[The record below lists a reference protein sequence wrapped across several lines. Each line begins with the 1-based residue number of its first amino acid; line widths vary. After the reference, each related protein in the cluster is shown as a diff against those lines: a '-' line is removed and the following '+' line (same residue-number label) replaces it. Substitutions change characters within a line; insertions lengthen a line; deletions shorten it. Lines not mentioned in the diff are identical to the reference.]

1 MCVYTHTPTVFWLM
15 TRQFLWQGFDD
26 GPFGEYNREDC
37 TMLVSLEIE
46 EYVSLAKS
54 WISQSQIN
62 TL

>member
-1 MCVYTHTPTVFWLM
+1 M

-54 WISQSQIN
+54 WISQSQIK
-62 TL
+62 T